1 MNDNDKKE
9 DQEMAMTNNL
19 NSSVLPV
26 TEQDSSTPASMR
38 DAFSE
43 WLSDGNIKKISP

>member
-1 MNDNDKKE
+1 
-9 DQEMAMTNNL
+9 MAMTNNL

-43 WLSDGNIKKISP
+43 WLSEAILKDLTASNDSLP

>member
-26 TEQDSSTPASMR
+26 TEQASSASASMR

-43 WLSDGNIKKISP
+43 WLSVFVK